1 MESCGICSY
10 GENLRVDVGVYTA
23 ITIDLT
29 DFDFSGIEKVVWTVK
44 NKFGDAPVILREF
57 TVAGEHTVTI
67 TPAESLKLKN
77 GALYDF
83 NIITTDGER
92 YKNGDTG
99 QITLRR
105 SVGTWKDSSV

>member
-1 MESCGICSY
+1 MENCGICSS
-10 GENLRVDVGVYTA
+10 GEKLRVDVGVWTA
-23 ITIDLT
+23 VEIDLT
-29 DFDFSGIEKVVWTVK
+29 DFDFFGIEKVVWTVK

-57 TVAGEHTVTI
+57 TKAGDYTVTI
-67 TPAESLKLKN
+67 TPEESLKLKN

-83 NIITTDGER
+83 SVITADGER

>member
-1 MESCGICSY
+1 MENCGICSP
-10 GENLRVDVGVYTA
+10 GEKLRVDVGVWTA
-23 ITIDLT
+23 VEIDLT
-29 DFDFSGIEKVVWTVK
+29 DFDFFGIEKVVWTVK

-57 TVAGEHTVTI
+57 TKAGDYTVTI
-67 TPAESLKLKN
+67 TPEESLKLKN

-83 NIITTDGER
+83 GVITADGER